1 MDDLVEAVADLREEE
16 ALRIVREKLDA
27 GEDVME
33 ILEMTRKALTII
45 GKRFENEECFLTELV
60 MAGEIFRQIAELVK
74 PKVGAIETK
83 RLGKVL
89 MGTVQSD
96 IHNLGKDIVTLMLD
110 VNGFEVLDLGVD
122 IPPEKFVEAIREFKP
137 QVVGMCGLLTVAY
150 DSMKKTVEAIT
161 EAGLRDKVKIMIG
174 GGQVDKH
181 IQEYVGADAYGNDA
195 MKAVEL
201 SKKWVIGA

>member
-1 MDDLVEAVADLREEE
+1 MVDLIEAVADLNEEE

-33 ILEMTRKALTII
+33 ILEMIRKALTII

-60 MAGEIFRQIAELVK
+60 MSGEIFRQIAELVK

-122 IPPEKFVEAIREFKP
+122 IPPENFVEAIKEFKP

-150 DSMKKTVEAIT
+150 DSMKKTIEAIKK
-161 EAGLRDKVKIMIG
+161 AGLRDKVKIMIG
-174 GGQVDKH
+174 GGQVDKQ

>member
-161 EAGLRDKVKIMIG
+161 EAGLRDKLKIMIG

>member
-1 MDDLVEAVADLREEE
+1 MDNLVKAVADLNEEE
-16 ALRIVREKLDA
+16 ALRIVRERLDA
-27 GEDVME
+27 GENVMD
-33 ILEMTRKALTII
+33 ILEMTRKALMII

-60 MAGEIFRQIAELVK
+60 MSGEIFRQIAELVK